1 MLKII
6 ITGPESC
13 GKTTLARQLAA
24 HFQTSLVEEYARH
37 FFEKKQTPQYNEADL
52 LKIAERQ
59 LAAENQAETA
69 FLAQFTSK
77 KASNSPN
84 LILCDTDLLT
94 IKIWSEE
101 KYRRCDA
108 WIIEQISN
116 ENFPI
121 SDEKRVISDSQLII
135 PSSLPLPISKV
146 IARHEAIKL
155 HTIYLLCSPE
165 GIAWEADP
173 LRENATD
180 RKRLFNVYEKN
191 LVFYQ
196 KNYVILRGG
205 IDDRFNEASRYIN
218 QVERLLRLQ
227 DDRISARL

>member
-24 HFQTSLVEEYARH
+24 HFQTPLVVEYARH
-37 FFEKKQTPQYNEADL
+37 FFEKKQTPQYEEADL
-52 LKIAERQ
+52 LKIAEGQ
-59 LAAENQAETA
+59 LAAEKQAEIA
-69 FLAQFTSK
+69 LFEQLRSK
-77 KASNSPN
+77 NASDSPP
-84 LILCDTDLLT
+84 LVICDTDLLT

-101 KYRRCDA
+101 KYKRCDE
-108 WIIEQISN
+108 WIILH
-116 ENFPI
+116 FTT
-121 SDEKRVISDSQLII
+121 
-135 PSSLPLPISKV
+135 SSSHLPTL
-146 IARHEAIKL
+146 
-155 HTIYLLCSPE
+155 YLLCSPE

-180 RKRLFNVYEKN
+180 RERLFNVYEKN

-205 IDDRFNEASRYIN
+205 IDARFNEASRYIN
-218 QVERLLRLQ
+218 QVERLLRFQ
-227 DDRISARL
+227 DNRIRERISEKF

>member
-24 HFQTSLVEEYARH
+24 HFHIPLVEEYARH

-52 LKIAERQ
+52 LTIAEGQ
-59 LAAENQAETA
+59 FAAEKQAETA
-69 FLAQFTSK
+69 LLTQFASK
-77 KASNSPN
+77 QASNLPN

-94 IKIWSEE
+94 IKIWAEE
-101 KYRRCDA
+101 KYGRCDE
-108 WIIEQISN
+108 WIIDKISNSKFQISN
-116 ENFPI
+116 NQPPVLSSPHTSYF
-121 SDEKRVISDSQLII
+121 I
-135 PSSLPLPISKV
+135 P
-146 IARHEAIKL
+146 
-155 HTIYLLCSPE
+155 HTLYFLCSPE

-180 RKRLFNVYEKN
+180 RERLFNIYEKN
-191 LVFYQ
+191 LMAYQ

-205 IDDRFNEASRYIN
+205 IEARFEEAR
-218 QVERLLRLQ
+218 RLIEQ
-227 DDRISARL
+227 